1 MGISGILDMGRRALE
16 MAQMRV
22 QTTAHNISNAATDSY
37 SRQIVLSQTTRPQ
50 LVQGGL
56 LGTGVQPDTVERI
69 TSRFLENQLLAERQV
84 KGQLDLLATAFSHV
98 EEVFSESQVGGLSE
112 AMSAFFAS
120 WQDLATNPEGVAE
133 RQVLVSQAGAL
144 TRQFSLYAQGL
155 ARVSTDMLA
164 DLKSSV
170 ATVNEITLRITET
183 NKAIV
188 SAEAGGQPAN
198 DLRDSRDRLLNEL
211 ANLTEFSVIDNG
223 EVNDFTVQVRGQTL
237 VQGVRRQSI
246 TVVDDG
252 SGSPSLAVEQGAGWR
267 TFFALP
273 ELGRIGGALSVLR
286 ESLPAAEEG
295 LNEVAVFLAANVNA
309 YHRQG
314 YAIDGTTGLNFFLS
328 PMQGAPNPANTG
340 GAMITSTPVV
350 DGTQFTAHRYE
361 ISFVAAD
368 SYQVTDVDT
377 GAVVVPAAPANYVS
391 GNPILFDGVSAT
403 ITNGGGPPAAG
414 DLFVV
419 DINPSYFSSIAVDSA
434 IETNPQR
441 VAAALSL
448 TGLPADNENA
458 LRIASLDSQAIMS
471 GGTGTLID
479 SLSSLVSQAGID
491 SSRATVGL
499 ERQSLVVDQ
508 VLAQREAV
516 SGVSIDEEAANLV
529 EFQRSY
535 QAAARVIT
543 TVDRMLETL
552 LNT

>member
-22 QTTAHNISNAATDSY
+22 QTTAHNISNADTDSY
-37 SRQIVLSQTTRPQ
+37 SRQIVLSETTRPQ
-50 LVQGGL
+50 QVQGGL
-56 LGTGVQPDTVERI
+56 LGTGVQPDTVERV

-84 KGQLDLLATAFSHV
+84 KGQLDLMSTAFSHI

-112 AMSAFFAS
+112 AMSTFFAA

-155 ARVSTDMLA
+155 ERVGTDMLA
-164 DLKSSV
+164 DMKSSV
-170 ATVNEITLRITET
+170 ATVNEITLRITDT

-188 SAEAGGQPAN
+188 SAEAGGQSAN
-198 DLRDSRDRLLNEL
+198 DLRDTRDRLLNEL
-211 ANLTEFSVIDNG
+211 ANLTEFSVIDTG
-223 EVNDFTVQVRGQTL
+223 DVNDFTVQVRGQTL

-246 TVVDDG
+246 EVVDDG
-252 SGSPSLAVEQGAGWR
+252 SGLPSLAVQQGAGWR
-267 TFFALP
+267 TFFDLP
-273 ELGRIGGALSVLR
+273 ERGRIGGALSVLR
-286 ESLPAAEEG
+286 ESLPAAKQG

-314 YAIDGTTGLNFFLS
+314 YAIDGTTGLNFFQS
-328 PMQGAPNPANTG
+328 PMQGSPGQANTG
-340 GAMITSTPVV
+340 GATIASTQVV
-350 DGTQFTAHRYE
+350 DGTQFTGHRYE

-377 GAVVVPAAPANYVS
+377 GAVIVPATPANYVS
-391 GNPILFDGVSAT
+391 GTAINFDGVTTT
-403 ITNGGGPPAAG
+403 ITDGSGAPAAG
-414 DLFVV
+414 DVFVV
-419 DINPSYFSSIAVDSA
+419 DTNPSYLSSIAVDPTLQA
-434 IETNPQR
+434 NPQR
-441 VAAALSL
+441 VAAALSS
-448 TGLPADNENA
+448 TGLPGDNENA
-458 LRIASLDSQAIMS
+458 LRIASLDTQPIMS
-471 GGTGTLID
+471 GGTGTLND

-508 VLAQREAV
+508 VLAQRESV
-516 SGVSIDEEAANLV
+516 SGVSIDEEASNLV

-535 QAAARVIT
+535 QAAAKVIT
-543 TVDRMLETL
+543 TVDNMLETL
-552 LNT
+552 LNS